1 VAEHSPN
8 AKQFEDFAF
17 KCGVFFVGIFAA
29 MLLDGY
35 DGVVSGKGGV
45 YRLAEDPKGFWITL
59 FFPLGYFG
67 AMALIGMLA
76 AGVGALVLKA
86 PGKASGQE

>member
-1 VAEHSPN
+1 MAEHSPN

-45 YRLAEDPKGFWITL
+45 YRLAEDPKGF
-59 FFPLGYFG
+59 
-67 AMALIGMLA
+67 
-76 AGVGALVLKA
+76 
-86 PGKASGQE
+86 